1 MTIFSPDVVPQVP
14 DLSRAVED
22 LIRDVAT
29 TALDPVRGVLAEVE
43 AASLRP
49 VLARFGDLPSLAEE
63 TAAATR
69 HNVTH
74 WLRSIH
80 AAPLAPVDPVLAP
93 AVLGIAHSLNQR
105 GAIQDHWAAY
115 SAGRE
120 ALWRAWMRIAFEAAT
135 DQDTLND
142 ALAVAS
148 TSLSR
153 WIDETIFQVSD
164 QLVRAAG
171 PQGGASHEL
180 RFQTVRHILDG
191 AALDEELAAYRL
203 KYSLAGKHI
212 AAIVW
217 MDPASPNQA
226 ELRQAALHLTAA
238 ECVQRSLW
246 VQATSSSAWVWLAM
260 ADAADAESGL
270 ASNLAGFP
278 DVRVALG
285 SAGAGTDGFRR
296 SHYEAVETQRLM
308 LRRGQVQC
316 ASFDEVAL
324 AALASRDEQAA
335 REFIARILGDFA
347 GADAE
352 LRETV
357 RVYIH
362 RMYNGSKTADE
373 VYAHRNTVSHRIQ
386 RAEDLLPRSLSTSG
400 VEVAIALEL
409 QRWLS

>member
-1 MTIFSPDVVPQVP
+1 MTIFSQDVVPQVP

-22 LIRDVAT
+22 LIREVAT
-29 TALDPVRGVLAEVE
+29 VALDPVEGVLAEVE

-63 TAAATR
+63 TVAATR

-74 WLRSIH
+74 WLRSIR
-80 AAPLAPVDPVLAP
+80 ASPLATIDPVLAP

-120 ALWRAWMRIAFEAAT
+120 ALWRAWMRIAFDVAT
-135 DQDTLND
+135 DQETLND

-164 QLVRAAG
+164 QLVRTAA
-171 PQGGASHEL
+171 PQGGSSHEL
-180 RFQTVRHILDG
+180 RFQTVRQILDG

-203 KYSLAGKHI
+203 KYSLGGEHI

-217 MDPASPNQA
+217 MDPASPNQVA
-226 ELRQAALHLTAA
+226 LRQAALHLTNADL
-238 ECVQRSLW
+238 VQRALW
-246 VQATSSSAWVWLAM
+246 VQATSSSAWVWLSAS
-260 ADAADAESGL
+260 DVEPGL
-270 ASNLAGFP
+270 ASTLAGFP
-278 DVRVALG
+278 QVRLALG
-285 SAGAGTDGFRR
+285 SVGAGTEGFRR

-308 LRRGQVQC
+308 LRRGDVQC

-335 REFIARILGDFA
+335 REFIARILGDLA
-347 GADAE
+347 GADAD

-386 RAEDLLPRSLSTSG
+386 RAEELLPRPLSTSG

>member
-1 MTIFSPDVVPQVP
+1 MTIFSQDVVPQVP
-14 DLSRAVED
+14 DLSGAVES
-22 LIRDVAT
+22 LIREVAT
-29 TALDPVRGVLAEVE
+29 QALDPTQGVLASVE

-49 VLARFGDLPSLAEE
+49 ILARFSDLPSLAEE
-63 TAAATR
+63 TVAATR
-69 HNVTH
+69 QNVTH
-74 WLRSIH
+74 WLRSIRRS
-80 AAPLAPVDPVLAP
+80 PLDPIDPVLSP
-93 AVLGIAHSLNQR
+93 AVLGVARSLNQR

-120 ALWRAWMRIAFEAAT
+120 ALWRAWMRIAFDAAT
-135 DQDTLND
+135 DQETLND

-153 WIDETIFQVSD
+153 WIDDTIVQVSD
-164 QLVRAAG
+164 HLVRTAA
-171 PQGGASHEL
+171 PQGGSSHEL
-180 RFQTVRHILDG
+180 RFQTVRQLLDG
-191 AALDEELAAYRL
+191 VALDEELAAYRL
-203 KYSLAGKHI
+203 KYSLGGEHV

-217 MDPASPNQA
+217 MDPASPNQVA
-226 ELRQAALHLTAA
+226 LRQAVLHVTNA
-238 ECVQRSLW
+238 EFVQRSLW
-246 VQATSSSAWVWLAM
+246 VQATSSSAWVWLA
-260 ADAADAESGL
+260 APDVESGL
-270 ASNLAGFP
+270 ASTLAGFP
-278 DVRVALG
+278 EVRLALG
-285 SAGAGTDGFRR
+285 SAGAGSEGFRR
-296 SHYEAVETQRLM
+296 SHLEAVETQRLM
-308 LRRGQVQC
+308 MRRGDVQC

-335 REFIARILGDFA
+335 REFVARILGDLA
-347 GADAE
+347 GGDAD

-386 RAEDLLPRSLSTSG
+386 RAEELLPRPLSTSG